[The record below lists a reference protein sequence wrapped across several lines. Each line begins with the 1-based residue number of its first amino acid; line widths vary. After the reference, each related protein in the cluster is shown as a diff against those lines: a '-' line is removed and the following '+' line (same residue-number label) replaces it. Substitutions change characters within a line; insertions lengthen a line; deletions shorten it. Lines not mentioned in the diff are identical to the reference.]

1 MIILIIAFI
10 SIYIFK
16 KKSEVDIIRL
26 FQKINNF
33 FNNYQI

>member
-26 FQKINNF
+26 FQKN
-33 FNNYQI
+33 